1 MKKLSLTGAIADEL
15 QNFIMTNSPL
25 MKINSPDFSFSE
37 SVSLPVFPSLVRTK
51 NDLMIRI
58 IMSICNDINSNNTNS
73 NSFFIHRAEN
83 TYQML
88 IMHIHP
94 SLKVN
99 NLNNI

>member
-1 MKKLSLTGAIADEL
+1 MILIVTILTV
-15 QNFIMTNSPL
+15 T
-25 MKINSPDFSFSE
+25 
-37 SVSLPVFPSLVRTK
+37 VS
-51 NDLMIRI
+51 
-58 IMSICNDINSNNTNS
+58 
-73 NSFFIHRAEN
+73 FIHRAEN